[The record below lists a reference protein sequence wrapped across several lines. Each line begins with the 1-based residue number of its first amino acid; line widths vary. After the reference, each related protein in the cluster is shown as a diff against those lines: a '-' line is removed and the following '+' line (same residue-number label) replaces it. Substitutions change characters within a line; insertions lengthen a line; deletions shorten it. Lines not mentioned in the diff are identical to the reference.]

1 MRRVARWLDGANLFL
16 PGLMFSPYYDR
27 LDKQPG
33 IFVEA
38 MNSRLSRLLGIGSS
52 SRTDFDRRWVATSL
66 PTKSN
71 LIENE
76 ASVPPIELLIVAAEK
91 DFWLL
96 KDVSSAA
103 IRQSVNP
110 IESLSLVI
118 PAAGRTRL
126 PNLEEL
132 GVDIHVINEE
142 SLLSEEIF
150 EDLKQTMGSR
160 SGWLLQQYLTIK
172 FVQESKAAGVLT
184 LDADTFLLQKTLW
197 LDSKGRQVLHVS
209 SEFVANYYKYLHSL
223 GVSEEVPD
231 ETHVTHHMLMQPA
244 LLRAIFKSA
253 GVSGSEEVLRRA
265 LAYSK
270 FFGQT
275 EFCLEFELYAQ
286 GCKKL
291 FRDRLELLKFG
302 NRSVRIDKQEAER
315 DLKAIEKSAQTK
327 FRSVSAHSYAQ

>member
-27 LDKQPG
+27 LDKKPG
-33 IFVEA
+33 FFVEA
-38 MNSRLSRLLGIGSS
+38 MNSRLSGLLGIGSS
-52 SRTDFDRRWVATSL
+52 SRTDFYRRWVATSL

-110 IESLSLVI
+110 IESLSLVV
-118 PAAGRTRL
+118 PAAARTRL

-132 GVDIHVINEE
+132 GVDIHVIDEE

-209 SEFVANYYKYLHSL
+209 SEFVSNYYKYLHSL

-231 ETHVTHHMLMQPA
+231 ATHVTHHMLMQPA
-244 LLRAIFKSA
+244 LLRAIFKTA

-291 FRDRLELLKFG
+291 FRDRLELLKFC
-302 NRSVRIDKQEAER
+302 NRSVRIDKQEVER
-315 DLKAIEKSAQTK
+315 DLKAIEKSAKTK